1 MSLGMWL
8 EQQRY
13 APGDVVRGYVEVRE
27 HVNARELNV
36 ALMYAEQTNDYSGA
50 QWVPARQQLHVGP
63 VGMGSRFDFQLT
75 LPPDALPAFRAKSS
89 AVWWEVVATADKRGF
104 NKHVRL
110 RIDVVPH
117 DLGGV
122 IFPAQGV
129 GVSIFQPRAAAL
141 PPPGWHPDPWGQA
154 AQRYWDGAS
163 WTQHTA

>member
-8 EQQRY
+8 ERQRY
-13 APGDVVRGYVEVRE
+13 APGETVRGYVDVRD
-27 HVNARELNV
+27 HIDGRRLTA
-36 ALMYAEQTNDYSGA
+36 ALHYAEETNDYRGA
-50 QWVPARQQLHVGP
+50 QWVPATQDLHIGP
-63 VGMGSRFDFQLT
+63 VGQGSRFDFQLT

-89 AVWWEVVATADKRGF
+89 AVWWEVVASVDKRGF
-104 NKHVRL
+104 DKHVRL

-129 GVSIFQPRAAAL
+129 GVSIFQQRAPAL